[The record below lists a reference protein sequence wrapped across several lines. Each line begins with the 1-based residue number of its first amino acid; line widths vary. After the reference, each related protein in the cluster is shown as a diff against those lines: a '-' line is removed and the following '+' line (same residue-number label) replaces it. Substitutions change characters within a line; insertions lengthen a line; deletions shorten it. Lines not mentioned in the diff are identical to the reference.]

1 MTRTVATS
9 RDLKRSNRSHLL
21 NLLYFNEPTT
31 RLDLSQMSGLS
42 PATVTKIVSE
52 LISENIVIETGVEDS
67 QGGRPRTTL
76 QIDPYYG
83 YFFGVDV
90 GETHIYVEL
99 FDIKL
104 NSIGD
109 IKYALTSSEIM
120 PQDIVR
126 MIVDGVRS
134 LQRGSNIPDDKVLG
148 VGIGVPGVVDRAGGV
163 SIFAPNW
170 GWRNVSL
177 LDLVQTQLHLPILLD
192 NGAQAMAL
200 AEMWF
205 GAGKGINNLVV
216 LLVGTGIG
224 SGVITDGKLYRG
236 VSNSAG
242 EWGHT
247 CIAMNGRPCRCGSR
261 GCIEAYAGAPAIIE
275 QIRERDPHSS
285 LLHHG
290 SQIEILRALG
300 TAARRGDP
308 LAVSM
313 LDEVGA
319 TLGTGIGNLINLF
332 NPQLIVLGGWAGTLL
347 GADLLP
353 RIQTIVGQVALDQP
367 LANTSIRVSALGW
380 DAVSL
385 GAATLAL
392 QAFLIGEDI
401 TMRKKVRHP

>member
-1 MTRTVATS
+1 
-9 RDLKRSNRSHLL
+9 
-21 NLLYFNEPTT
+21 
-31 RLDLSQMSGLS
+31 
-42 PATVTKIVSE
+42 
-52 LISENIVIETGVEDS
+52 
-67 QGGRPRTTL
+67 
-76 QIDPYYG
+76 
-83 YFFGVDV
+83 
-90 GETHIYVEL
+90 
-99 FDIKL
+99 
-104 NSIGD
+104 
-109 IKYALTSSEIM
+109 
-120 PQDIVR
+120 
-126 MIVDGVRS
+126 
-134 LQRGSNIPDDKVLG
+134 
-148 VGIGVPGVVDRAGGV
+148 
-163 SIFAPNW
+163 
-170 GWRNVSL
+170 
-177 LDLVQTQLHLPILLD
+177 
-192 NGAQAMAL
+192 
-200 AEMWF
+200 
-205 GAGKGINNLVV
+205 
-216 LLVGTGIG
+216 
-224 SGVITDGKLYRG
+224 VITDGKLYRG

-275 QIRERDPHSS
+275 QIRERDPHSP
-285 LLHHG
+285 LLAHG

-353 RIQTIVGQVALDQP
+353 RIQAIVGQVALDQP

>member
-52 LISENIVIETGVEDS
+52 LISEDIVIETGVEDS

-275 QIRERDPHSS
+275 QIRERAPVSS
-285 LLHHG
+285 LLNHG

-300 TAARRGDP
+300 AAARKGDP
-308 LAVSM
+308 LAVGM
-313 LDEVGA
+313 MDEIGA

-347 GADLLP
+347 GADLLS
-353 RIQTIVGQVALDQP
+353 RIQAIVGQVALDQP

>member
-1 MTRTVATS
+1 MSESQATS
-9 RDLKRSNRSHLL
+9 HPEQAHDPKGPRKPTQDENLL
-21 NLLYFNEPTT
+21 NIP
-31 RLDLSQMSGLS
+31 LDEETL
-42 PATVTKIVSE
+42 KIRRSSDSWRVLRILGE
-52 LISENIVIETGVEDS
+52 FVWGFEN
-67 QGGRPRTTL
+67 L
-76 QIDPYYG
+76 QS
-83 YFFGVDV
+83 V
-90 GETHIYVEL
+90 
-99 FDIKL
+99 
-104 NSIGD
+104 
-109 IKYALTSSEIM
+109 
-120 PQDIVR
+120 
-126 MIVDGVRS
+126 
-134 LQRGSNIPDDKVLG
+134 
-148 VGIGVPGVVDRAGGV
+148 AGGV

-275 QIRERDPHSS
+275 QIRERAPVSA
-285 LLHHG
+285 LLNHG

-300 TAARRGDP
+300 AAARKGDP
-308 LAVSM
+308 LAVGM
-313 LDEVGA
+313 MDEIGA

-347 GADLLP
+347 GADLLS
-353 RIQTIVGQVALDQP
+353 RIQAIVGQVALDQP